1 MLKKALNRLVGRMQ
15 FKGNKQ
21 VLQKSK
27 KVLII
32 TDFGEHHHSGEFQ
45 TPDSGLKWENLQ
57 RFSPLCKLLCK

>member
-32 TDFGEHHHSGEFQ
+32 SETVEHG
-45 TPDSGLKWENLQ
+45 
-57 RFSPLCKLLCK
+57 